1 MLDFSKYRS
10 AALTIYECQVIFL
23 DSYADLHA
31 LVDRDQLT
39 TDYGGTLQYN
49 HRSWVDFHKAYYP
62 IIDEASSTKNMLFD
76 IARCVRHALGK
87 RRDALDGTDA
97 LDTFATVRNKK
108 AVFLDLEL
116 ERVLED
122 GQESLE
128 KLQHPEFDPILVKLP
143 AGFLNNAVAT
153 LNDNLVK
160 IKECSEL
167 VKTHFEEMEMEI
179 NMYHSLKE
187 CKYQVEEVV
196 ETICLM
202 RQEAEDLPD
211 IGSNSWEAFHNRQ
224 YFIKHILTP
233 SKEIVDCADSVL
245 ADLHAVGMKTGSSSR
260 TRTMEDQLKAE
271 LESFTLRINQLNETY
286 VRLHLFYVIFDKAKR
301 WLNSLVRH
309 LEKHRNNTPT
319 QRNDLHIKQDTDTLA
334 NNSGEK
340 WQTPS
345 TQNTCDARLTHFLQ
359 KHPAPKEQHLLLLS
373 KYVPSSVQ
381 SHHIQQALE
390 LAKRLSSILIAI
402 EQENVTNAN
411 LHSISWKTP
420 SIDIDSCHEVTLV

>member
-1 MLDFSKYRS
+1 MDLVNEIVLESGIAILSGGKAKDGTPLLTFPTDATDLFEIYATFYVTLAASDHISVIAELSSEWTDDCISKLSTILNELQLTTRRVKEAYLVKTDNPIEMLDFSKYRS

-286 VRLHLFYVIFDKAKR
+286 MQLLTKFGED
-301 WLNSLVRH
+301 WM
-309 LEKHRNNTPT
+309 NT
-319 QRNDLHIKQDTDTLA
+319 I
-334 NNSGEK
+334 
-340 WQTPS
+340 
-345 TQNTCDARLTHFLQ
+345 
-359 KHPAPKEQHLLLLS
+359 
-373 KYVPSSVQ
+373 
-381 SHHIQQALE
+381 
-390 LAKRLSSILIAI
+390 
-402 EQENVTNAN
+402 
-411 LHSISWKTP
+411 
-420 SIDIDSCHEVTLV
+420 

>member
-1 MLDFSKYRS
+1 MGSIY
-10 AALTIYECQVIFL
+10 LTAYGITPIFPCAMYQIIKSLTSVYIYVTCIF
-23 DSYADLHA
+23 
-31 LVDRDQLT
+31 Q
-39 TDYGGTLQYN
+39 
-49 HRSWVDFHKAYYP
+49 
-62 IIDEASSTKNMLFD
+62 
-76 IARCVRHALGK
+76 
-87 RRDALDGTDA
+87 
-97 LDTFATVRNKK
+97 
-108 AVFLDLEL
+108 
-116 ERVLED
+116 
-122 GQESLE
+122 
-128 KLQHPEFDPILVKLP
+128 
-143 AGFLNNAVAT
+143 
-153 LNDNLVK
+153 
-160 IKECSEL
+160 
-167 VKTHFEEMEMEI
+167 
-179 NMYHSLKE
+179 
-187 CKYQVEEVV
+187 
-196 ETICLM
+196 
-202 RQEAEDLPD
+202 
-211 IGSNSWEAFHNRQ
+211 
-224 YFIKHILTP
+224 
-233 SKEIVDCADSVL
+233 
-245 ADLHAVGMKTGSSSR
+245 
-260 TRTMEDQLKAE
+260 
-271 LESFTLRINQLNETY
+271 
-286 VRLHLFYVIFDKAKR
+286 AKR